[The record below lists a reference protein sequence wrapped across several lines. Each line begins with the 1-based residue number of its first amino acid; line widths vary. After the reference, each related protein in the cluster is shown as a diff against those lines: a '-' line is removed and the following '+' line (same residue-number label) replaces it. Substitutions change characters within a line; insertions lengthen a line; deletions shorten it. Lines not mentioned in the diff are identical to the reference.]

1 MDIGEKIPD
10 LKIKLLDGSETS
22 FQELVENGPLLVDF
36 WATWCEP
43 CKKIMKF
50 HNQYHQDYYEK
61 GFKVLMINMERW
73 SALVKVNSYL
83 NRKDLQFHIGLDQNN
98 QLYNRLTM
106 KQMLTVIL
114 IAKGGEI
121 NWIKKGYLPS
131 DEIEIKKQ
139 IELLLENNIE

>member
-1 MDIGEKIPD
+1 
-10 LKIKLLDGSETS
+10 
-22 FQELVENGPLLVDF
+22 
-36 WATWCEP
+36 
-43 CKKIMKF
+43 
-50 HNQYHQDYYEK
+50 
-61 GFKVLMINMERW
+61 
-73 SALVKVNSYL
+73 KVNSYL

-139 IELLLENNIE
+139 IELLLEDNIG